1 MEVKASVK
9 HLRLSPIKTR
19 LVIDNIRGKKAAE
32 AVNILTLANQKAAR
46 YALKVL
52 KAGIANAVNNFSII
66 EETLKVKS
74 AMVDGGPA
82 LKRMF
87 PRAHG
92 RADVQRKP
100 MSHIS
105 IILEGDVD
113 KKAKSAKTKSDKNDI
128 VKAEDVEA
136 VKGEAKLVTG
146 GAKAVQSET
155 RAKSSKKKSN
165 FQRKAG
171 ER

>member
-19 LVIDNIRGKKAAE
+19 LVIDNIRGKKAVE
-32 AVNILTLANQKAAR
+32 AVNILALANQKAAR

-113 KKAKSAKTKSDKNDI
+113 KKAKSAKTKADKNDI
-128 VKAEDVEA
+128 VKAEDIEA
-136 VKGEAKLVTG
+136 VKGEAKLVKG
-146 GAKAVQSET
+146 GAKAVQAET